1 MFIDSEQNS
10 RKIVGHL
17 GEHAVAQHLLS
28 NNYTIVARNFRKKG
42 GEIDIIAQK
51 KDLIVFVEVKTRTSN
66 YFALSEIIVPSKQR
80 KIIVTARSYILENK
94 LRDYILRFDLALVHQ
109 VGKIFKIEYI
119 ENAFQPNDN

>member
-10 RKIVGHL
+10 RKIIGQL
-17 GEHAVAQHLLS
+17 GEDAAVQHLLS

-80 KIIVTARSYILENK
+80 KIIITAHSYILENK
-94 LRDYILRFDLALVHQ
+94 LRDYILRFDIALVHQ
-109 VGKIFKIEYI
+109 VGEKFKIDYI